1 MKQDRAAASEEDAR
15 RAPDTVDGSVVEGL
29 QGETGGT
36 KRKRYVH
43 SEMNQEKT
51 NELLQDMGIHV
62 ELAPTLPEPKP
73 VERFQWDAE
82 SGQSATEEEQRKRY
96 IAYIEENIGSV
107 LTDEDLC
114 VFGVEK
120 ESDIL
125 DVGLPGYNT
134 NLVGRTDILIL
145 SALVK
150 EDESNLDLLPEAKM
164 LIDVKRESG
173 EDSVCQTMSQL
184 IALDVLTNEP
194 VMALLT
200 NLTDSWQ
207 FFWISEKMD
216 PDQVTMK
223 HAKISKPSEAFEI
236 IRSLLSQSTA
246 NIEITLPC
254 IQEPVKRRKLDR
266 MLPAVNASAGVASC
280 VERYNDITSVTG
292 PDVEFA
298 RATANQIV
306 RNIPAFRKY
315 A

>member
-125 DVGLPGYNT
+125 DIA

-184 IALDVLTNEP
+184 IALDVLTNDP

-207 FFWISEKMD
+207 FFWVSEKTD

-223 HAKISKPSEAFEI
+223 HAKISK
-236 IRSLLSQSTA
+236 RS
-246 NIEITLPC
+246 
-254 IQEPVKRRKLDR
+254 
-266 MLPAVNASAGVASC
+266 
-280 VERYNDITSVTG
+280 
-292 PDVEFA
+292 
-298 RATANQIV
+298 V
-306 RNIPAFRKY
+306 RDH
-315 A
+315 